1 MNSRANQSNKRLWD
15 RSDMKA
21 KYDKVR
27 EMSTE
32 KWYSERIE
40 GQIIGGLTGGMNTF
54 TREIMIWALIAKLRS
69 MHSDW

>member
-1 MNSRANQSNKRLWD
+1 
-15 RSDMKA
+15 MKA